1 MEMMQKWAANRAFMG
16 QLQRHEGQ
24 GTARMNIGCCCEIAF
39 RINYISNNRFKMNIG
54 CCCERVPICRYG
66 WNRTARK
73 NIGSYCVVVW
83 KISSD
88 F

>member
-24 GTARMNIGCCCEIAF
+24 GTARMNIGCCCE
-39 RINYISNNRFKMNIG
+39 
-54 CCCERVPICRYG
+54 RVPICRYG
-66 WNRTARK
+66 QNRTARN
-73 NIGSYCVVVW
+73 NIGSCCAVVW
-83 KISSD
+83 EISSD